1 MDEEKADQCM
11 LGESSSENLA
21 KEQKSWTSYQIT
33 VPLVREYL
41 KQVATGGTTS
51 ATNSPGIYGKIV
63 DAHDLRVE
71 AAFLSN

>member
-1 MDEEKADQCM
+1 MYAQRKFI
-11 LGESSSENLA
+11 G
-21 KEQKSWTSYQIT
+21 KSWQTNKKLDELPNYSSFGQG
-33 VPLVREYL
+33 VYL

-51 ATNSPGIYGKIV
+51 ATNTPGIYGKIV

>member
-1 MDEEKADQCM
+1 MKKRRISVCSEKVHQKTWQK
-11 LGESSSENLA
+11 N
-21 KEQKSWTSYQIT
+21 KKSWTSYQIT

-51 ATNSPGIYGKIV
+51 ATNTPGIYDKIV